1 MKLKTMLRKDDF
13 QGRAFV
19 DYIEGSEVD
28 HDAACAHALMLAQD
42 EFWKQDDLGELD
54 ARDAV
59 EMIGVRASE
68 LMREWGFD
76 SGEDAS

>member
-1 MKLKTMLRKDDF
+1 MKLKTILRKDDF

-28 HDAACAHALMLAQD
+28 HDAACAHALMLAMD
-42 EFWKQDDLGELD
+42 ETCD
-54 ARDAV
+54 AAS
-59 EMIGVRASE
+59 IIWAKKRASE

-76 SGEDAS
+76 SGEDV